1 MEWLSD
7 PNAWIALASLTALE
21 IVLGIDNIVFI
32 SVLAQKLPLE
42 HQARVR
48 TLGLA
53 LAMAGR
59 IVLLLGISRVMG
71 LTKELF
77 SIGGLALS
85 GKDLILVFGGSSCW
99 PRAPV
104 RSTTQWRA
112 RSRRVEGHGDRP
124 ERPHPDRDPRRRVLP
139 RLGHHRGR
147 HGRVR
152 KRDDRAVVIAVSVM
166 LLAAGRVSAFIAK
179 HPTVKMLALAFLIL
193 VGVTLLADGLHFH
206 VPKGYIYFA
215 MGFSLFVEF
224 LNLAPLPGARR
235 RRPGSPRTEPSQE
248 ARRSGAEGD
257 RERVAEVAPRAAR
270 RVPVPELEEPGLARL
285 DRPAARAAVRSTV
298 TPS

>member
-1 MEWLSD
+1 MDWFSD

-32 SVLAQKLPLE
+32 SVLAQKLPVE

-59 IVLLLGISRVMG
+59 IVLLLGISWVMG

-85 GKDLILVFGGSSCW
+85 GKDLILVFGGLFLLAKGTREIHHTMEGGPDHTESKGTVT
-99 PRAPV
+99 V
-104 RSTTQWRA
+104 RSVLTQIVILDVVFSLDSVITA
-112 RSRRVEGHGDRP
+112 VGMVEY
-124 ERPHPDRDPRRRVLP
+124 VS
-139 RLGHHRGR
+139 
-147 HGRVR
+147 VMIV
-152 KRDDRAVVIAVSVM
+152 AVVIAVSVM

-224 LNLAPLPGARR
+224 LNLRA
-235 RRPGSPRTEPSQE
+235 
-248 ARRSGAEGD
+248 
-257 RERVAEVAPRAAR
+257 AAR
-270 RVPVPELEEPGLARL
+270 RKAK
-285 DRPAARAAVRSTV
+285 AAKGAAH
-298 TPS
+298 

>member
-1 MEWLSD
+1 MDWFSD

-32 SVLAQKLPLE
+32 SVLAQRLPVE

-48 TLGLA
+48 RIGLT
-53 LAMAGR
+53 LAMVGR
-59 IVLLLGISRVMG
+59 IVLLLGISWVMG

-77 SIGGLALS
+77 SVAGLALS
-85 GKDLILVFGGSSCW
+85 GKDLILVFGGLFLLAKGTREIHHTMEGGADHTEAKGTVS
-99 PRAPV
+99 V
-104 RSTTQWRA
+104 RSVLTQI
-112 RSRRVEGHGDRP
+112 
-124 ERPHPDRDPRRRVLP
+124 VL
-139 RLGHHRGR
+139 LD
-147 HGRVR
+147 VVFSL
-152 KRDDRAVVIAVSVM
+152 DSVITAVGMVKHISVMILAVIIAVSVM

-224 LNLAPLPGARR
+224 LNLRASARR
-235 RRPGSPRTEPSQE
+235 K
-248 ARRSGAEGD
+248 AKA
-257 RERVAEVAPRAAR
+257 AAR
-270 RVPVPELEEPGLARL
+270 GAA
-285 DRPAARAAVRSTV
+285 PAA
-298 TPS
+298 

>member
-1 MEWLSD
+1 MDWFSD

-32 SVLAQKLPLE
+32 SVLAQRLPVE

-48 TLGLA
+48 RIGLT
-53 LAMAGR
+53 LAMVGR
-59 IVLLLGISRVMG
+59 IVLLLGISWVMG

-77 SIGGLALS
+77 SVAGLALS
-85 GKDLILVFGGSSCW
+85 GKDLILVFGGLFLLAKGTREIHHTMEGGPDHTEAKRTVS
-99 PRAPV
+99 V
-104 RSTTQWRA
+104 RSVLTQI
-112 RSRRVEGHGDRP
+112 
-124 ERPHPDRDPRRRVLP
+124 VL
-139 RLGHHRGR
+139 LD
-147 HGRVR
+147 VVFSL
-152 KRDDRAVVIAVSVM
+152 DSVITAVGMVKHISVMILAVIIAVSVM

-224 LNLAPLPGARR
+224 LNLRASARR
-235 RRPGSPRTEPSQE
+235 K
-248 ARRSGAEGD
+248 AKA
-257 RERVAEVAPRAAR
+257 AAR
-270 RVPVPELEEPGLARL
+270 GAA
-285 DRPAARAAVRSTV
+285 PAA
-298 TPS
+298 

>member
-1 MEWLSD
+1 MDWFSD

-32 SVLAQKLPLE
+32 SVLAQRLPVE

-48 TLGLA
+48 KIGLT
-53 LAMAGR
+53 LAMVGR
-59 IVLLLGISRVMG
+59 IVLLLGISWVMG

-77 SIGGLALS
+77 SVAGLALS
-85 GKDLILVFGGSSCW
+85 GKDLILVFGGLFLLAKGTREIHHTMEGGPDHTEAKRTVS
-99 PRAPV
+99 V
-104 RSTTQWRA
+104 RSVLTQI
-112 RSRRVEGHGDRP
+112 
-124 ERPHPDRDPRRRVLP
+124 VL
-139 RLGHHRGR
+139 LD
-147 HGRVR
+147 VVFSL
-152 KRDDRAVVIAVSVM
+152 DSVITAVGMVKHISVMILAVIIAVSVM

-224 LNLAPLPGARR
+224 LNLRASARR
-235 RRPGSPRTEPSQE
+235 KAKAT
-248 ARRSGAEGD
+248 ARGA
-257 RERVAEVAPRAAR
+257 A
-270 RVPVPELEEPGLARL
+270 
-285 DRPAARAAVRSTV
+285 PAA
-298 TPS
+298 